1 MPEYDDSAWYTDDF
15 DSDIGS
21 RSEHEHNV
29 PDGSYVNESAGTV
42 VTISTERNTEA
53 EWASIT
59 DFDTTNDAND
69 DAINDDA
76 GGNTSYSDFDFLIRY
91 LLFGAH

>member
-1 MPEYDDSAWYTDDF
+1 M
-15 DSDIGS
+15 
-21 RSEHEHNV
+21 
-29 PDGSYVNESAGTV
+29 
-42 VTISTERNTEA
+42 A

-76 GGNTSYSDFDFLIRY
+76 GGNSSYSDFDFLIRY
-91 LLFGAH
+91 SFFGAN